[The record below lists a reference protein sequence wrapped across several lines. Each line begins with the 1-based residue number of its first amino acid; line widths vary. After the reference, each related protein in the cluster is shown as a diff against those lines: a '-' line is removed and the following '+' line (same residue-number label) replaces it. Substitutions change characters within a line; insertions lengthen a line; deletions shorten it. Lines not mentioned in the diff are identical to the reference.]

1 MMRRLSPVGLD
12 FAESAPLRMVFAAGL
27 AAPPDAVYAALADD
41 VGSWCAW
48 FTGVSRIAPTDD
60 GKGRSVRLTGG
71 TRFRES
77 IMAAERP
84 EHYAYRVD
92 ETNAPG
98 LRALLE
104 DWRLTPGPDGGTLVR
119 WTFAADG
126 PAPFRTVMQVSRPM
140 LGRAFRDSMRQL
152 DRRLVTV

>member
-1 MMRRLSPVGLD
+1 MTRRLSPVGLD
-12 FAESAPLRMVFAAGL
+12 FAESAPLRMVFAAEL
-27 AAPPDAVYAALADD
+27 SAPPEAVYAALADD

-48 FTGVSRIAPTDD
+48 FTGVSRITPTDG
-60 GKGRSVRLTGG
+60 GKGRAVRLTGG
-71 TRFRES
+71 TRFLES
-77 IMAAERP
+77 ILAAERP

-104 DWRLTPGPDGGTLVR
+104 DWRLTPAPGGTLVR

-126 PAPFRTVMQVSRPM
+126 PAPFRSVMQLTRPM

-152 DRRLVTV
+152 DRRLVGV

>member
-1 MMRRLSPVGLD
+1 MTHRLSPVGLE
-12 FAESAPLRMVFAAGL
+12 FAESAPLRMVFAAEVS
-27 AAPPDAVYAALADD
+27 APPEAVYAALADD
-41 VGSWCAW
+41 VGSWSAW
-48 FTGVSRIAPTDD
+48 FTGVSRITPTDG

-71 TRFRES
+71 TCFVES
-77 IMAAERP
+77 ILAAERP

-104 DWRLTPGPDGGTLVR
+104 DWRLTPVSSGTLVR

-126 PAPFRTVMQVSRPM
+126 PAPFRSMVQLSRPM

-152 DRRLVTV
+152 DRRLVGV